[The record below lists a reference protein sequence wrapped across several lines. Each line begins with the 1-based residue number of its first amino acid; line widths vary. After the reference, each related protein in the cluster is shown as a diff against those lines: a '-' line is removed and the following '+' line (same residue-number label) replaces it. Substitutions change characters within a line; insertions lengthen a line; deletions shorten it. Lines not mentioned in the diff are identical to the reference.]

1 MRVKNFGNVGNTEML
16 KLIHIILNQD
26 YKYFGLQNGDSCY
39 CGNDDSQFVPVPPE
53 ECDHPCSGNANE
65 KCGSSWRLS
74 VYGPNKII
82 DVSPRT
88 TTMSTSSA
96 SSTRTATELTST
108 TTTESPTTQSSV
120 TELPAITTNRSASGF
135 YFLILIINNKK
146 LIKNL

>member
-39 CGNDDSQFVPVPPE
+39 CGNDDSHFLPVAPE

-65 KCGSSWRLS
+65 NCGSSWRLS
-74 VYGPNKII
+74 VYGPNII
-82 DVSPRT
+82 KD
-88 TTMSTSSA
+88 
-96 SSTRTATELTST
+96 ST